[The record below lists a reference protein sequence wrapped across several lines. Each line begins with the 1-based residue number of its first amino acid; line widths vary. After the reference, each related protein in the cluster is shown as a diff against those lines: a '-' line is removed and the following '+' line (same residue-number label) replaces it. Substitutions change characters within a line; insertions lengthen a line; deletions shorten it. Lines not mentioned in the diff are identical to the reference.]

1 MYPPFKALSSKT
13 TDKYQAENINT
24 TAKDALP
31 IAIVKTIEI
40 IEASGNPDCENK
52 KGLSGEIGC
61 HQYMPS
67 TWSSYS
73 KDVFGE
79 VREQTKENAYLVT
92 FAKVKSWLDQGLTPR
107 EIFLIWNTGHNGK
120 CSSGINRYGVRFDS
134 CSYVED
140 ALIELE
146 KVIHN

>member
-1 MYPPFKALSSKT
+1 MYPPFEAVSSKIIYE
-13 TDKYQAENINT
+13 DQDENINT

-31 IAIVKTIEI
+31 IAIVETIEI

-52 KGLSGEIGC
+52 KGLSGERGC
-61 HQYMPS
+61 HQYMPT

-79 VREQTKENAYLVT
+79 VVEQTRENAYLVT
-92 FAKVKSWLDQGLTPR
+92 LAKVKSWLDQGLTPR

-120 CSSGINRYGVRFDS
+120 CSSGINKYGVRFDS
-134 CSYVED
+134 CSYVEE

-146 KVIHN
+146 KVINN